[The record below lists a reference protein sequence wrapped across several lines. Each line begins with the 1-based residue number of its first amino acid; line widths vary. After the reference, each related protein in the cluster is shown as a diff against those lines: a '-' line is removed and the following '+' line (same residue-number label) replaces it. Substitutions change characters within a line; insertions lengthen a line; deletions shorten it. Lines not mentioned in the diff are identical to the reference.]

1 MYNCKNKTWV
11 YLILISNIRRLNNLY
26 PFNTVFVE
34 GETLV
39 SDVNVTP
46 GSLKWVIISTQRIFV
61 RYISPSQYLTCCKQ
75 SFYVNISCL
84 RGSIWDVWDA

>member
-1 MYNCKNKTWV
+1 MYNCKNKTWG

-46 GSLKWVIISTQRIFV
+46 GSLK
-61 RYISPSQYLTCCKQ
+61 C
-75 SFYVNISCL
+75 
-84 RGSIWDVWDA
+84 G